1 MIEIVLAVCSVVG
14 GAFLNVLFE
23 EAADLLK
30 MFLKNKQLKKHCLQI
45 VQSDA
50 ENKQAS
56 NQHVRKRLKVE
67 GQLRNLAETSDQQK
81 NEGGEK
87 KKKGGGEENKKDG
100 GTLSVVLKSCNCEGC
115 ATKVVKA
122 ISSVGGVEKVMRD
135 EDSKKLTVIGK
146 VDPVMLQEKVEW
158 ETHKKVEL
166 VSPIPKTDGKGKGG
180 GGNGGDNG
188 AGEEEKKK
196 QNQNKEK
203 DSRENKGG
211 EDKKTKEKEN
221 EGGEKKKKGGEENEK
236 GGGNLT
242 VVLKPDCHC
251 EGCVNKV
258 VKAIRSVGVVEKVM
272 SDVDSKKLTVI
283 GKVDLVMLREKV
295 AQETRKN
302 VEVVSPI
309 PKKDGKGK
317 GGGDTG
323 GDNVTGEEKKK
334 MQKQNKE
341 KDSRENTGEDKKTKE
356 KEKKSTK
363 KNEGGEKKKKEGGE
377 ENKKD
382 GGNLSVVL
390 KSCQCEGCVSTVVK
404 AIRSIGGVEKVMC
417 DVDSKKLTVIGKV
430 DPVMLREEVERKTQK
445 NVEVVSPI
453 PKKDGKGKGGGDNG
467 SDNGA
472 GEEKKKMPK
481 QNKEKDS
488 RENTGGEDKKTKEKE
503 PLITTAVL
511 KFHCRCQGCIQK
523 IDEIVTKFK
532 GYKEM
537 KVDEQKDLVTVTGS
551 MDMKVLAETLK
562 KHLKKEIEIVPP
574 KKEGGE
580 KKDKGGGDNG
590 GGGGKGKGAG
600 VGGN

>member
-45 VQSDA
+45 VQSAA

-56 NQHVRKRLKVE
+56 NQHVKKRLKVE

-100 GTLSVVLKSCNCEGC
+100 GNLSVVLKSCNCEGC
-115 ATKVVKA
+115 VTKVVKA

-146 VDPVMLQEKVEW
+146 VDPVMLREKVEW

-188 AGEEEKKK
+188 TGEEEKKK
-196 QNQNKEK
+196 QKQNKEK
-203 DSRENKGG
+203 DSRENKG
-211 EDKKTKEKEN
+211 
-221 EGGEKKKKGGEENEK
+221 
-236 GGGNLT
+236 
-242 VVLKPDCHC
+242 
-251 EGCVNKV
+251 
-258 VKAIRSVGVVEKVM
+258 
-272 SDVDSKKLTVI
+272 
-283 GKVDLVMLREKV
+283 
-295 AQETRKN
+295 
-302 VEVVSPI
+302 
-309 PKKDGKGK
+309 
-317 GGGDTG
+317 
-323 GDNVTGEEKKK
+323 
-334 MQKQNKE
+334 
-341 KDSRENTGEDKKTKE
+341 GEDKKTKE

-382 GGNLSVVL
+382 GGNLSVIL

-472 GEEKKKMPK
+472 GEEKKKMQK

-488 RENTGGEDKKTKEKE
+488 RENTGEDKKPKEKE
-503 PLITTAVL
+503 LPITTVVL
-511 KFHCRCQGCIQK
+511 KLHCHCQGCIQK
-523 IDEIVTKFK
+523 IDEIMTKFK

-580 KKDKGGGDNG
+580 NEEKGGGDNG

-600 VGGN
+600 AGGN